1 MQYGFLIKRFLFAL
15 RKNLKSVLIG
25 MPHAVRRLTIKNGA
39 AETTPPLFW
48 YYPVTVLFIELQ
60 PVINAVSA

>member
-1 MQYGFLIKRFLFAL
+1 M
-15 RKNLKSVLIG
+15 VG
-25 MPHAVRRLTIKNGA
+25 MPHAVRTLTIKNGA